1 VKHFKKQ
8 DLEFTDTERLQRE
21 TLEILQSVS
30 GGVPDRYRALN
41 YVCMTQIPG
50 DPKSAEVE
58 AMLKGL
64 YWTKPNSSSK
74 EITEKDDLDESKYTE
89 FCSKYTGTYFEE
101 IHRELSKR
109 WIIGRMKLMLLRPE
123 TCLARHRD
131 HEPILDIA
139 IQSNSDAFLV
149 VDDEQF
155 CIPVDGS
162 VWLVDTTNYH
172 TAYNSGETD
181 RISLIVTY
189 LGEKT

>member
-1 VKHFKKQ
+1 MKYFEKQ
-8 DLEFTDTERLQRE
+8 DLAFGDTERLQRE
-21 TLEILQSVS
+21 TLEILRSVS

-50 DPKSAEVE
+50 DPKSAEVD

-74 EITEKDDLDESKYTE
+74 EITKKDDLDESKYTE
-89 FCSKYTGTYFEE
+89 FCSKYSGTYFEE

-123 TCLARHRD
+123 TCLSRHRD
-131 HEPILDIA
+131 HKPILDIA

-149 VDDEQF
+149 VDGEQF
-155 CIPVDGS
+155 SVPVDGS
-162 VWLVDTTNYH
+162 VWLIDTTNYH
-172 TAYNSGETD
+172 TAYNAGETD
-181 RISLIVTY
+181 RISLIATC
-189 LGEKT
+189 LGEKI